1 MLKLLGIAVIVAG
14 FALRLNPLPVI
25 AAAALVTGLAAGLDV
40 VAVISAFGK
49 AFNESRYVSIV
60 WLVLPVI
67 GVLER
72 AGLRERA
79 GTLVSKLK
87 LLTTGRLLGIY
98 FVLRQA
104 TAAMGL
110 TSLGGHPQMVRPL
123 VAPMALAAAESRFGV
138 LPRFWHER
146 IRAHAA
152 AADNIAN
159 FFGEDIFIAIGSIL
173 LMKGFLEQNGIRVE
187 PLQLSLWA
195 IPTAL
200 AALLIHGLRLAL
212 FERRLARDLGGVK
225 PAADEDAAR

>member
-1 MLKLLGIAVIVAG
+1 MVKLLGIAVIVAG

-40 VAVISAFGK
+40 VAIVSAFGK
-49 AFNESRYVSIV
+49 AFNQSRYVSVV

-87 LLTTGRLLGIY
+87 MLTTARLLGIY
-98 FVLRQA
+98 FVLRQS

-123 VAPMALAAAESRFGV
+123 IAPMALAAAEARFGV
-138 LPRFWHER
+138 LPKLWHER

-152 AADNIAN
+152 AVDNVAL
-159 FFGEDIFIAIGSIL
+159 FFGEDVFIAIGSIL
-173 LMKGFLEQNGIRVE
+173 LIKGFLEQNGVIIE

-195 IPTAL
+195 LPSAA
-200 AALLIHGLRLAL
+200 AALLIHGIRLAL
-212 FERRLARDLGGVK
+212 FERRLQRALS
-225 PAADEDAAR
+225 AAPIEDAAPNP

>member
-1 MLKLLGIAVIVAG
+1 MIKLLGIAVIVAG
-14 FALRLNPLPVI
+14 FGLRLNPLPVI

-40 VAVISAFGK
+40 VAVIAAFGR
-49 AFNESRYVSIV
+49 AFNESRYVSVV

-79 GTLVSKLK
+79 GALVSQLK
-87 LLTTGRLLGIY
+87 MLTTARLLGIY
-98 FVLRQA
+98 FVLRQS

-123 VAPMALAAAESRFGV
+123 VAPMALAAAESRYGAP
-138 LPRFWHER
+138 LPQRWHER

-152 AADNIAN
+152 ATDNVAL
-159 FFGEDIFIAIGSIL
+159 FFGEDVFIAIGSIL
-173 LMKGFLEQNGIRVE
+173 LIKGFLEGNGVIVE

-195 IPTAL
+195 IPSAL
-200 AALLIHGLRLAL
+200 AALLIHGTRLAL
-212 FERRLARDLGGVK
+212 FERRLSRALIVSRAEQG
-225 PAADEDAAR
+225 ERE